1 VVIAN
6 VQVLLFLALSVVLL
20 GIELWA
26 LVDAARR
33 PAGAFTYGG
42 KRTKRF
48 WVLLTA
54 AGALVGFIA
63 IPPPLGLGIFGTF
76 TMFIAVVPAGVYLA
90 DVRPAVSGYGGGRRR
105 PPRQGG
111 GW

>member
-1 VVIAN
+1 MIAN
-6 VQVLLFLALSVVLL
+6 VQVLLFLVLSLILL

-26 LVDAARR
+26 LLDAARR
-33 PAGAFTYGG
+33 PAGAFTYAG

-48 WVLLTA
+48 WVLLTG

-76 TMFIAVVPAGVYLA
+76 AMFVAVVPAGVYLA
-90 DVRPAVSGYGGGRRR
+90 DVRPEVRSYGGGRRG
-105 PPRQGG
+105 PQGG